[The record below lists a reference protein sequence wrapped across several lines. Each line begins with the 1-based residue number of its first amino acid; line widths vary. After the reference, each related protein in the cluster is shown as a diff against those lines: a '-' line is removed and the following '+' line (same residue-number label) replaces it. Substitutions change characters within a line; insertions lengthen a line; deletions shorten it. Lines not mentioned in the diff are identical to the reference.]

1 MGKNDTNSVIC
12 EGNIN
17 VAKITET
24 HKQIKKIVESYKE
37 VNKEV
42 ADITHRIRENWVGVG
57 RNEFDVQY
65 DLLISKI
72 DDFGDALEEIYDALV
87 DAEAQ
92 YATVDDEIRQQI
104 KMAIA
109 E

>member
-1 MGKNDTNSVIC
+1 MGKNDANSVIC
-12 EGNIN
+12 QGNID
-17 VAKITET
+17 VAKIAET
-24 HKQIKKIVESYKE
+24 HRQIKKIVESYKE
-37 VNKEV
+37 VNREV
-42 ADITHRIRENWVGVG
+42 ASITHRIRENWVGVG
-57 RNEFDVQY
+57 RNEFDAQY

-72 DDFGDALEEIYDALV
+72 DDFGDALEEIYGALV

-104 KMAIA
+104 DMAMA